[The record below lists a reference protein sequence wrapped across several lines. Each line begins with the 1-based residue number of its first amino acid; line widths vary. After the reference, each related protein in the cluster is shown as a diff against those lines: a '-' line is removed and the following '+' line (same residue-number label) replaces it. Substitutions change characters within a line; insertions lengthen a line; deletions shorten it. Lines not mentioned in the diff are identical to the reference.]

1 MECRATVFFVYRLR
15 NTLFVICREEAQ
27 ELADKLKKITVADII
42 ESMKVTFVPF
52 FIQDGQTC
60 RIYKLEMT
68 LHVPEHLRTIIE
80 YSSEDWEEI
89 LEIVFVRELE
99 DAIQNHILLLS
110 KISGIKNFTPDSQPK
125 ASNETDENL
134 PEKRSQREE
143 EDDDNGGADDGEHGE
158 GVEDFGLDAHKRKLQ
173 ATDEMD
179 YEDGCDDEVREA
191 DLSDGDESE
200 IDEEENEVEIGK
212 DGEIGVI
219 DANDEMPGSPLE
231 EAGDLA
237 KPKSKEKKTK
247 SGSQIRKKRKVR
259 AEMVKKETDRAIFV
273 SAKGFHF
280 EVHFR
285 FTDNEPHI
293 LLSQVLLVLLVVTL
307 LLLFISLAS

>member
-1 MECRATVFFVYRLR
+1 MECRGTVFYVYRLR

-27 ELADKLKKITVADII
+27 QLADKLKKITVADII

-52 FIQDGQTC
+52 SIQDGQTC

-68 LHVPEHLRTIIE
+68 LHIPEHLQTIVE

-89 LEIVFVRELE
+89 LETLFVRELE

-110 KISGIKNFTPDSQPK
+110 KISGIKNFMPDSQPK
-125 ASNETDENL
+125 ASNETDENRS
-134 PEKRSQREE
+134 EKRSQREE

-200 IDEEENEVEIGK
+200 IDEEESEV
-212 DGEIGVI
+212 EIGVI
-219 DANDEMPGSPLE
+219 DASDEMPGSPLE

-247 SGSQIRKKRKVR
+247 SGTQIRKKRKVR

-293 LLSQVLLVLLVVTL
+293 LLSQVLLVLLVITL
-307 LLLFISLAS
+307 LLLFISLES